1 MNAGRARSPGMTE
14 ALRVVHEEEIGTPGE
29 RRLRMRLEHI
39 GTPENKVADLL
50 SRGDIGEAIAR
61 VTARWGSC
69 EVRTLDEVFLRST
82 ERESGKPRSVSMTDG
97 SSEEAGFGAKVKWRI
112 SPSERPPSR

>member
-1 MNAGRARSPGMTE
+1 VRVVNAGRARSPAMTE
-14 ALRVVHEEEIGTPGE
+14 ALRVVHEEEIGAPGE

-39 GTPENKVADLL
+39 GTLENKVADLL
-50 SRGDIGEAIAR
+50 SRGDIEEAIAM

-82 ERESGKPRSVSMTDG
+82 EKRVREATLHEYDG
-97 SSEEAGFGAKVKWRI
+97 WE
-112 SPSERPPSR
+112 

>member
-1 MNAGRARSPGMTE
+1 MREIGVAPANSRFYSRCDSDSAVRVVNAGRARSPGMTE
-14 ALRVVHEEEIGTPGE
+14 ALRVVHEEEIGAPGE

-39 GTPENKVADLL
+39 GTLENKVADLL
-50 SRGDIGEAIAR
+50 SRGDIEEAIAM

-82 ERESGKPRSVSMTDG
+82 EKRQGSGR
-97 SSEEAGFGAKVKWRI
+97 R
-112 SPSERPPSR
+112 